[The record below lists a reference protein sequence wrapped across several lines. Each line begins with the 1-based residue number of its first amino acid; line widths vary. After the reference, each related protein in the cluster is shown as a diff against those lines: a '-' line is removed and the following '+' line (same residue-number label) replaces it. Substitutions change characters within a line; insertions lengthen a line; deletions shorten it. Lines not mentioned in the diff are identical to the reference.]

1 MKGAQQLAPAV
12 ALIGGIDPSGLAGL
26 AADLQVCWAF
36 GARGL
41 PIVAARTAQRTGQWS
56 SAWPADPV
64 ELQQTLA
71 SLEPVAA
78 RKVGMVG
85 SVANAQLVVAWHDA
99 QPAPLVVDPLLYSTS
114 GGWMWPQQTQAA
126 VRTCFWESLLPRAA
140 IATPN
145 WLELAWLSGAATPTD
160 LAQAQ
165 ALAQAWPCPVLLKG
179 GHAPQPWLGQDWLWD
194 GTGWQ
199 AMPQKPQ
206 WPTSPRGTGCRLA
219 TALAIGLGRR
229 QPLLQA
235 CTAATRW
242 LDQWYYGL

>member
-1 MKGAQQLAPAV
+1 MTPLR
-12 ALIGGIDPSGLAGL
+12 D
-26 AADLQVCWAF
+26 DL
-36 GARGL
+36 L
-41 PIVAARTAQRTGQWS
+41 
-56 SAWPADPV
+56 
-64 ELQQTLA
+64 
-71 SLEPVAA
+71 PVAA
-78 RKVGMVG
+78 
-85 SVANAQLVVAWHDA
+85 LVT
-99 QPAPLVVDPLLYSTS
+99 PN
-114 GGWMWPQQTQAA
+114 
-126 VRTCFWESLLPRAA
+126 LPEAEALTGLAIGDRAA
-140 IATPN
+140 M
-145 WLELAWLSGAATPTD
+145 LEAARRIP
-160 LAQAQ
+160 ARA
-165 ALAQAWPCPVLLKG
+165 VLLKG